1 MIFSFINVFEK
12 INKLFEISSQ
22 YLCIIGFSFI
32 ASNYLYNKLTNK
44 FGITIERMF
53 DLQYIFLLFLTT
65 KVTLYIV

>member
-1 MIFSFINVFEK
+1 MIFSFINVFDK
-12 INKLFEISSQ
+12 INKLFEITTQ

-53 DLQYIFLLFLTT
+53 DLQYIFLLFLTK

>member
-1 MIFSFINVFEK
+1 MIFSFINVFDK

>member
-1 MIFSFINVFEK
+1 MIFSFIDK
-12 INKLFEISSQ
+12 LDKLFEITSH
-22 YLCIIGFSFI
+22 YLCVIGFSFI

-53 DLQYIFLLFLTT
+53 DLQYIFLIFSIT

>member
-1 MIFSFINVFEK
+1 MIFSFIDK
-12 INKLFEISSQ
+12 LDKLFEITSQ

-32 ASNYLYNKLTNK
+32 ASNYLYNKLTKK

-53 DLQYIFLLFLTT
+53 DLQYIFIFFSIT